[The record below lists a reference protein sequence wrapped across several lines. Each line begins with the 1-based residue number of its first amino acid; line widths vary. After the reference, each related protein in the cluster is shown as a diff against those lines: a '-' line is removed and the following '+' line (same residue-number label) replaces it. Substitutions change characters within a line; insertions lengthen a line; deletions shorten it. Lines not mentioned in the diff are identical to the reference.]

1 MNNRLNYAETHALVE
16 YCRAHV
22 TEHAQLTYDAIAAE
36 ASAVL
41 AFPVTYK
48 NVARARREGGL
59 RPRRVTKP
67 KAAPAPAPSPTPA
80 ILEQNLA
87 KLIAQNTELLEHL
100 RRLDLRLTE
109 NEREIA
115 ATQTEVNVLNA
126 AQGRAAPFPVT
137 KPNGAS
143 KGARA

>member
-22 TEHAQLTYDAIAAE
+22 TEHAHLTYEAIAAE

-48 NVARARREGGL
+48 NVIRARREVGL

-67 KAAPAPAPSPTPA
+67 KAAPVPAPAPAPA

-115 ATQTEVNVLNA
+115 ATQIEVNVLNA
-126 AQGRAAPFPVT
+126 AQGRAVPFPD
-137 KPNGAS
+137 KKSNGS
-143 KGARA
+143 ARRHQA